1 MILKLFREGHPTSVV
16 NLRDGTK
23 ISAESGKEI
32 LNIFKRHP
40 VELNIFDSFEYM
52 DRREDYIRAQ
62 RDNDPEFQQLFEQS
76 CTSNQSMQDSFYSQ
90 RKQYYYRPNGRR
102 PNGNR
107 KYSYNPIGN
116 GSNGYFPKSTYHK
129 KSEDRIRL
137 NQHDFPS
144 IQQSDEKMENMQQR
158 RKYSEGQNYKR
169 RNQNLRPFNE
179 YHGSHKNH
187 NNGTF
192 YQEKNKH
199 DEKGE
204 TQVKERERNTEG
216 ESNGSQGK
224 QDVSE
229 VQPNPQGKVYGDHS
243 QLC

>member
-1 MILKLFREGHPTSVV
+1 MILTLFREGHPTSVV

-32 LNIFKRHP
+32 LNVFKRHP

-90 RKQYYYRPNGRR
+90 RKQYYYRSNGRR
-102 PNGNR
+102 PNGHR
-107 KYSYNPIGN
+107 KYSHNPIDN
-116 GSNGYFPKSTYHK
+116 GPNGYFPKSTYHK

-144 IQQSDEKMENMQQR
+144 IQQSDEKTDNPQPR

-169 RNQNLRPFNE
+169 RNQNVRSLNE
-179 YHGSHKNH
+179 YHGSYKNYK
-187 NNGTF
+187 NGTS
-192 YQEKNKH
+192 YQEKSKLDGK
-199 DEKGE
+199 DE
-204 TQVKERERNTEG
+204 VRIKERDRNAEN
-216 ESNGSQGK
+216 EDNGGQSK
-224 QDVSE
+224 QDVCE